1 MDKAYIPRPLHT
13 MPNKV
18 VEIVKDVL
26 PSFLLKL
33 FLEFLAVNLQ
43 VNEGACCIMGK
54 LFNISQTGQSK
65 RKRKLWSQK

>member
-1 MDKAYIPRPLHT
+1 VDKAYIPRPLHT

-33 FLEFLAVNLQ
+33 FLEFFSCKSSDN
-43 VNEGACCIMGK
+43 
-54 LFNISQTGQSK
+54 
-65 RKRKLWSQK
+65 